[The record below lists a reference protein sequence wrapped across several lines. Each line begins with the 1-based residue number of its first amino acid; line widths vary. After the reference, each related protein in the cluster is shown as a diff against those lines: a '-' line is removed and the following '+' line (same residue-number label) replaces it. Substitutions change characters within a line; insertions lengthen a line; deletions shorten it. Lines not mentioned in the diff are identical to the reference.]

1 MTMRWPDNIPMPV
14 NAVDHAATILAAVD
28 GDIQM
33 ALDAVMGMV
42 IAEAISP
49 EYAFRLVFL
58 LRPKGEC

>member
-1 MTMRWPDNIPMPV
+1 MHWPDNIPMIIDPV
-14 NAVDHAATILAAVD
+14 EHAATILSAVD